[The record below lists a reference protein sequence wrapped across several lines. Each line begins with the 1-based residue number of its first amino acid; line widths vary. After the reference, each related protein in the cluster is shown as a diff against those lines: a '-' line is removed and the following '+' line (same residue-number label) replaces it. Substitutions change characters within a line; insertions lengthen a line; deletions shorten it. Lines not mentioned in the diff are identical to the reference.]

1 MNLQYLF
8 LLLSSPLLSSPLISC
23 PSPPLHLLLLF
34 LNLLTAEPSH
44 NILKIAAAI
53 SCELELGVNGR
64 KGGGEEERRER
75 NGADQT

>member
-8 LLLSSPLLSSPLISC
+8 LLLSSPAPPLLRHRP
-23 PSPPLHLLLLF
+23 PSPPSLSLSG
-34 LNLLTAEPSH
+34 LLTAEPSH

-64 KGGGEEERRER
+64 KGGGGGGGEGEEE
-75 NGADQT
+75 GGLS

>member
-8 LLLSSPLLSSPLISC
+8 PLFSSPA
-23 PSPPLHLLLLF
+23 PPLSLF
-34 LNLLTAEPSH
+34 FLALTAEPSH

-64 KGGGEEERRER
+64 KGAELLTRPRSLSRSLAGHVHSLAVVGLY
-75 NGADQT
+75 